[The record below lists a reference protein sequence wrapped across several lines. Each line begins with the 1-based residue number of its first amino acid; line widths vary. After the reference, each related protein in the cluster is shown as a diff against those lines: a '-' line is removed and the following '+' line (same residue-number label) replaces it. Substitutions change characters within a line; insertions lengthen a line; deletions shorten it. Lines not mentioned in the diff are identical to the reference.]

1 MPGQQLTP
9 EQRNHLALEYHK
21 MRGQY
26 NCINVV
32 KYSFS
37 QEFPGVQL
45 PSKNTIKR
53 IWRKQKTH
61 FTVHNLNSKNSP
73 GLSHS
78 GRKRSA
84 RTPENIQAVKD
95 ILDTDAAK
103 PADADSINS
112 ARKNEL
118 GLSASTWCR
127 IAKHDLKYHS
137 YKLVVSQKLKPQDLP
152 RRLAFAHNI
161 LDNTTP
167 ADTLHTAFSDKAT
180 FSLDGEV
187 NTQNTRRYAPSKV
200 RGQAVGGR
208 PEQFRQEKTKY
219 PQKLMVFLGVYGDG
233 STWVLKFLEKKTTMD
248 GNM

>member
-1 MPGQQLTP
+1 MFQINLSKMPGQQLTP
-9 EQRNHLALEYHK
+9 EQRSHLALEYHK

-61 FTVHNLNSKNSP
+61 FIVHNLNSKNSP

-152 RRLAFAHNI
+152 RLLLLLTTFW
-161 LDNTTP
+161 TTP
-167 ADTLHTAFSDKAT
+167 LQQILF
-180 FSLDGEV
+180 
-187 NTQNTRRYAPSKV
+187 TQHSVMRLLLALM
-200 RGQAVGGR
+200 
-208 PEQFRQEKTKY
+208 EK
-219 PQKLMVFLGVYGDG
+219 
-233 STWVLKFLEKKTTMD
+233 
-248 GNM
+248 